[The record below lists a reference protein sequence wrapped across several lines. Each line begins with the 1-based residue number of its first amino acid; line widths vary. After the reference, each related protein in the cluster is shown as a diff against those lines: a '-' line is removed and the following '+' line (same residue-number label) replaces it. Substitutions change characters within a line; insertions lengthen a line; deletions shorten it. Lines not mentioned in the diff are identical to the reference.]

1 MVGFWHNVELVH
13 PPVSGTYRHLMY
25 EFLISN
31 TGWNPLQ
38 LIKYKGMK
46 FIKFRVIHLWCPRR
60 VGVRGWKKWAKVADG
75 CGCLR
80 GRL

>member
-13 PPVSGTYRHLMY
+13 PPVSGTYMHLMY

-38 LIKYKGMK
+38 LIK
-46 FIKFRVIHLWCPRR
+46 IKEWSL
-60 VGVRGWKKWAKVADG
+60 
-75 CGCLR
+75 
-80 GRL
+80 